1 MLAILSGQLAEA
13 GALMAEQ
20 PGIMPTGISRKQF
33 AALVEHASRSETL
46 EPQELLRR
54 VHLHLDDSRFAHSRN
69 RIVNL
74 RLATAIAEV
83 AESLLSVWDSIA
95 KEHRNWFGGAILY
108 FADSRDN
115 EHDFSSAIGFEDDA
129 EVLNACLKLAGLTT
143 MCIEI
148 EDFDNA

>member
-1 MLAILSGQLAEA
+1 
-13 GALMAEQ
+13 MAQQ
-20 PGIMPTGISRKQF
+20 PGLMPTGISRKQF
-33 AALVEHASRSETL
+33 AALVEHAARSEALDPTELRLRVQRHL
-46 EPQELLRR
+46 E
-54 VHLHLDDSRFAHSRN
+54 DSLIAHSRN

-74 RLATAIAEV
+74 RLATAIANV
-83 AESLLSVWDSIA
+83 ADSLLSEWESIT

-129 EVLNACLKLAGLTT
+129 EVLNACLIHAGLAS
-143 MCIEI
+143 MCIAI

>member
-1 MLAILSGQLAEA
+1 MLAILFGQLAGA
-13 GALMAEQ
+13 GTLMAEQ
-20 PGIMPTGISRKQF
+20 PGLMPTGISRKQF
-33 AALVEHASRSETL
+33 AALVEHASRSEAF
-46 EPQELLRR
+46 EPTELRR
-54 VHLHLDDSRFAHSRN
+54 RVQRHLDDSRIAHSRN

-83 AESLLSVWDSIA
+83 AESLLSEWESIT
-95 KEHRNWFGGAILY
+95 KEQRNWFGGAILY

-129 EVLNACLKLAGLTT
+129 EVLNACLKHAGRAS

>member
-1 MLAILSGQLAEA
+1 
-13 GALMAEQ
+13 MAQQ
-20 PGIMPTGISRKQF
+20 PGLMPTGISRKQF
-33 AALVEHASRSETL
+33 AALVEHAARSETL
-46 EPQELLRR
+46 DPTELQLRVR
-54 VHLHLDDSRFAHSRN
+54 RHLEDSLIAHSRN

-74 RLATAIAEV
+74 RLATAIANV
-83 AESLLSVWDSIA
+83 ADSLLLEWESIT

-129 EVLNACLKLAGLTT
+129 EVLNACLIHAGRAA
-143 MCIEI
+143 MCIAI

>member
-1 MLAILSGQLAEA
+1 
-13 GALMAEQ
+13 
-20 PGIMPTGISRKQF
+20 
-33 AALVEHASRSETL
+33 
-46 EPQELLRR
+46 
-54 VHLHLDDSRFAHSRN
+54 
-69 RIVNL
+69 L
-74 RLATAIAEV
+74 RLATAIADV
-83 AESLLSVWDSIA
+83 AESLLSEWESIA

-129 EVLNACLKLAGLTT
+129 EVLNACLKHAGRTS

>member
-1 MLAILSGQLAEA
+1 
-13 GALMAEQ
+13 MAENA
-20 PGIMPTGISRKQF
+20 GLIPTGISRKQF
-33 AALVEHASRSETL
+33 AALVEYASQSETMD
-46 EPQELLRR
+46 QAELLRR
-54 VHLHLDDSRFAHSRN
+54 VKRHLEDARFAHSKN

-74 RLATAIAEV
+74 KLATTIANV
-83 AESLLSVWDSIA
+83 AEQLISEWESITQ
-95 KEHRNWFGGAILY
+95 EHRNWFGGAILY

-129 EVLNACLKLAGLTT
+129 AVLNACLKHTGRAS